1 MYRALH
7 VVLGLSSKVSSE
19 WFEDGKGRIDFR
31 LADIGWGI
39 EMMREGNRLNEH
51 CGRFVG
57 NGRYTPWTQIR
68 EWIIIDCRT
77 SMPRPTVSLPLL
89 ASAYTAN
96 SGVLDVPG
104 TKLWRAVFKSDF
116 TSVEIL
122 DSTNQVLSNFPLTS

>member
-1 MYRALH
+1 MAAIRRGH
-7 VVLGLSSKVSSE
+7 
-19 WFEDGKGRIDFR
+19 
-31 LADIGWGI
+31 
-39 EMMREGNRLNEH
+39 
-51 CGRFVG
+51 RFVSG
-57 NGRYTPWTQIR
+57 SSSTAELR
-68 EWIIIDCRT
+68 CHA
-77 SMPRPTVSLPLL
+77 PTVSLPLL